1 MSWFDEFKEGVTL
14 DYGVGRDDRAK
25 MHYAEREL
33 KGLDDDSPRLVNMA
47 ATHPVSYRFREMLG
61 IADPEAVKA
70 RNDMGIGPLPTR
82 AGRAGQLIGSM
93 GADLTQDISR
103 NWWWLFNAAQATGN
117 VINESLLGKVNPDLY
132 GAQKT
137 NIDYKDGDALV
148 KAELATRVPTKSG
161 NAFRIQR
168 KPGVFNQGGKAA
180 KRNYRSG
187 YVEALAIPAGV
198 AINNSL
204 GLLTPF
210 GGAEGYEAVLPSDAD
225 PSKTSNA
232 VAEVAAKYIL
242 GRTGGLLDYDE
253 FSKVR
258 PDVSK
263 GEYNAYKAFK
273 YDNSTDLNPL
283 DGDFTVPSG
292 VIKGTTEGIH
302 GPEIQFLGRSLP
314 LTTAAVPFASAVI
327 GGALGVRRG
336 KPYRKGQELY
346 GTPDPNAVKRAMLG
360 STVGA
365 IGGIA
370 AGNLLEA
377 ERRRRNQSSNEA
389 YYDKL
394 DKESGIQ

>member
-1 MSWFDEFKEGVTL
+1 MSWFDEFKEGVAL

-25 MHYAEREL
+25 MHYAERAL
-33 KGLDDDSPRLVNMA
+33 KGLDDDSPRLVNMS
-47 ATHPVSYRFREMLG
+47 ATYPLSYRTRELLG
-61 IADPEAVKA
+61 IADKDAVKA
-70 RNDMGIGPLPTR
+70 RRDMGIGPLPTK
-82 AGRAGQLIGSM
+82 AGQAGQLLGSL

-117 VINESLLGKVNPDLY
+117 VINEATLGKVNPDLY

-137 NIDYKDGDALV
+137 DIDYKDVNALV
-148 KAELATRVPTKSG
+148 DAELATRVPNNSAIG
-161 NAFRIQR
+161 YEIQR

-187 YVEALAIPAGV
+187 FVEALAIPAGV

-210 GGAEGYEAVLPSDAD
+210 GGAEGYEAVLPRDDD

-253 FSKVR
+253 FKKVR
-258 PDVSK
+258 PDVSR

-273 YDNSTDLNPL
+273 YDNSTDLNPF
-283 DGDFTVPSG
+283 DGDFTIPSG
-292 VIKGTTEGIH
+292 VVKGTTDGIH

-336 KPYRKGQELY
+336 RDYRKGGAKF
-346 GTPDPNAVKRAMLG
+346 GTPDPDAVKRGMLG
-360 STVGA
+360 SSVGA
-365 IGGIA
+365 VGGIA
-370 AGNLLEA
+370 LGNLLEA
-377 ERRRRNQSSNEA
+377 ERRKRNEASNQA
-389 YYDKL
+389 YYDSL
-394 DKESGIQ
+394 

>member
-1 MSWFDEFKEGVTL
+1 MSWFDEFKEGVAL

-33 KGLDDDSPRLVNMA
+33 QGFDDDSPRLVNMS
-47 ATHPVSYRFREMLG
+47 ATHPVSYRLREMLG
-61 IADPEAVKA
+61 IADKDAMRA
-70 RNDMGIGPLPTR
+70 RRDMGIGALPTK
-82 AGRAGQLIGSM
+82 AGMAGQLVGSL

-103 NWWWLFNAAQATGN
+103 NWWWLLNAAQATGN
-117 VINESLLGKVNPDLY
+117 VINESTLGMVNPDLY
-132 GAQKT
+132 GAKKT
-137 NIDYKDGDALV
+137 DISYVDGASLV
-148 KAELATRVPTKSG
+148 NAGLAKKVGAIGSSKFERNPK
-161 NAFRIQR
+161 
-168 KPGVFNQGGKAA
+168 VFNRQGKAA
-180 KRNYRSG
+180 VRNYRSG

-210 GGAEGYEAVLPSDAD
+210 GGAEGYEAVMPSDED

-253 FSKVR
+253 FKKVR

-292 VIKGTTEGIH
+292 VLKGTTDGIH
-302 GPEIQFLGRSLP
+302 GAEIQFLGRSLP
-314 LTTAAVPFASAVI
+314 LTTAAVPFASAVA
-327 GGALGVRRG
+327 GAALGVRRG
-336 KPYRKGQELY
+336 KAYRKGGAKF
-346 GTPDPNAVKRAMLG
+346 GTPDPDAVKRGMMGGTA
-360 STVGA
+360 GA
-365 IGGIA
+365 VGGIA
-370 AGNLLEA
+370 LGNLLEA
-377 ERRRRNQSSNEA
+377 ERRRRNEAENEA

-394 DKESGIQ
+394 DKLETT

>member
-1 MSWFDEFKEGVTL
+1 MTWFDEFKEGVKL

-25 MHYAEREL
+25 MHYAERQL
-33 KGLDDDSPRLVNMA
+33 KDLDDDSPRLVNMA
-47 ATHPVSYRFREMLG
+47 ATHPVSYRTREMLG
-61 IADPEAVKA
+61 IADPDAVKA
-70 RNDMGIGPLPTR
+70 RRDMGIGPMPTR
-82 AGRAGQLIGSM
+82 AGQAGQIIGSM

-103 NWWWLFNAAQATGN
+103 NWWWLFNAAQAAGN
-117 VINESLLGKVNPDLY
+117 VINETTLGKINPDLY

-137 NIDYKDGDALV
+137 NIDYKDGSALV
-148 KAELATRVPTKSG
+148 KAGLAKKVPVGKSG
-161 NAFRIQR
+161 ASRIQR
-168 KPGVFNQGGKAA
+168 EPGVFNQGGKAA

-187 YVEALAIPAGV
+187 YVDALAIPAGV

-210 GGAEGYEAVLPSDAD
+210 GGAEGYEAVLPSAED

-253 FSKVR
+253 FKKVR

-273 YDNSTDLNPL
+273 YDNSTDINLF

-292 VIKGTTEGIH
+292 VLKGTTEGIH
-302 GPEIQFLGRSLP
+302 GPELQFLGRSLP
-314 LTTAAVPFASAVI
+314 LTTAGIPFTSALV

-336 KPYRKGQELY
+336 KKYRQGGEKY
-346 GTPDPNAVKRAMLG
+346 GTPDPNAVKRAFAG
-360 STVGA
+360 ATVGSA
-365 IGGIA
+365 GGIA
-370 AGNLLEA
+370 LGNLVEA
-377 ERRRRNQSSNEA
+377 ERQRRNQASNEE
-389 YYDKL
+389 YYDTL
-394 DKESGIQ
+394 

>member
-1 MSWFDEFKEGVTL
+1 MNWFDEFKEGVAL

-33 KGLDDDSPRLVNMA
+33 QGFDDDSPRLVNMA
-47 ATHPVSYRFREMLG
+47 ATHPVSFRLREMLG
-61 IADPEAVKA
+61 IADKDAMKA
-70 RNDMGIGPLPTR
+70 RRDMGIGALPTK
-82 AGRAGQLIGSM
+82 AGMAGQLVGSM

-103 NWWWLFNAAQATGN
+103 NWWWLLNAAQATGN
-117 VINESLLGKVNPDLY
+117 VINESTLGLVNPDLY
-132 GAQKT
+132 GAKKT
-137 NIDYKDGDALV
+137 NINYEDGDALV
-148 KAELATRVPTKSG
+148 KAGLAKKVPIG
-161 NAFRIQR
+161 DQGAMRIER
-168 KPGVFNQGGKAA
+168 DPKVFNRKGKAA
-180 KRNYRSG
+180 QRNYRSG

-210 GGAEGYEAVLPSDAD
+210 GGAEGYEAVMPSDED

-253 FSKVR
+253 FKKVR

-292 VIKGTTEGIH
+292 VLKGTTDGIH
-302 GPEIQFLGRSLP
+302 GAEIQFLGRSLP
-314 LTTAAVPFASAVI
+314 LTTAAVPFASAVA
-327 GGALGVRRG
+327 GAALGVRRG
-336 KPYRKGQELY
+336 KRYRQGGDKFGKHD
-346 GTPDPNAVKRAMLG
+346 PDAVKRGMMGGTA
-360 STVGA
+360 GA
-365 IGGIA
+365 VSGIA
-370 AGNLLEA
+370 LGNLLEA
-377 ERRRRNQSSNEA
+377 ERRRRNEASNEA

-394 DKESGIQ
+394 DKLETT

>member
-1 MSWFDEFKEGVTL
+1 MSWFDEFREGVAL

-25 MHYAEREL
+25 MHYAERAL
-33 KGLDDDSPRLVNMA
+33 KGLDDDSPRLVNMS
-47 ATHPVSYRFREMLG
+47 ATYPLSYRTRELLG
-61 IADPEAVKA
+61 VADKDAVRA
-70 RNDMGIGPLPTR
+70 RRDMGIGPLPTK
-82 AGRAGQLIGSM
+82 AGQAGQLLGSL

-117 VINESLLGKVNPDLY
+117 VINEATLGKVNPDLY

-137 NIDYKDGDALV
+137 NIDYKDIDALV
-148 KAELATRVPTKSG
+148 KAELATRVPNNSAIG
-161 NAFRIQR
+161 YEVQR
-168 KPGVFNQGGKAA
+168 NPGVFNQGGKAA

-210 GGAEGYEAVLPSDAD
+210 GGAEGYEAVLPRDDD

-253 FSKVR
+253 FKKVR

-273 YDNSTDLNPL
+273 YDNSTDLNPF
-283 DGDFTVPSG
+283 DGDFTIPSG
-292 VIKGTTEGIH
+292 VIKGTTDGIH

-336 KPYRKGQELY
+336 KRYRQGGDKFGK
-346 GTPDPNAVKRAMLG
+346 PDPDAVRNGLIG
-360 STVGA
+360 SSTGA
-365 IGGIA
+365 VGGIVV
-370 AGNLLEA
+370 GNLLEA
-377 ERRRRNQSSNEA
+377 ERRKRNEASNQA
-389 YYDKL
+389 YYDSL
-394 DKESGIQ
+394 